1 MSHSAQYFA
10 GKWATLEVAKV
21 CPIGHSKVH
30 QIASSNSSERPKIMT
45 PKAKQNIEGI
55 FESAVRASWGDLMP
69 GSQSGLV
76 HVEYGYSPRGSIDLL
91 QIWSST
97 RRGHWRLACEYCS
110 TASLQHDRGMR
121 FESGIRSDEL
131 RDALE
136 LVLQHQDWFEVPAN
150 LGRRGLLQV
159 TQPTTD
165 ESVAASASVRE
176 VYEQLASLTVLPV

>member
-1 MSHSAQYFA
+1 
-10 GKWATLEVAKV
+10 
-21 CPIGHSKVH
+21 
-30 QIASSNSSERPKIMT
+30 MT
-45 PKAKQNIEGI
+45 PKAKQNLEGI
-55 FESAVRASWGDLMP
+55 FEFAVRASWGDLMP

-76 HVEYGYSPRGSIDLL
+76 HVEYDYSPSGSVDLL

-97 RRGHWRLACEYCS
+97 KRGHWRLACEYCS
-110 TASLQHDRGMR
+110 KASLQHDRGMR

-131 RDALE
+131 RNALE
-136 LVLQHQDWFEVPAN
+136 LVLQHRDWFEIPAN

-176 VYEQLASLTVLPV
+176 VYERLASLTVLSV